1 MTQKPV
7 LISRINTIEEKEV
20 SNKVV
25 QTNFDSGDTNVA
37 IESKTETGRKKS
49 RNFFRTNNSLGPML
63 QWPGI

>member
-25 QTNFDSGDTNVA
+25 QINFDSGNIKDA
-37 IESKTETGRKKS
+37 IDSKTETGRKKR

-63 QWPGI
+63 QWPGM